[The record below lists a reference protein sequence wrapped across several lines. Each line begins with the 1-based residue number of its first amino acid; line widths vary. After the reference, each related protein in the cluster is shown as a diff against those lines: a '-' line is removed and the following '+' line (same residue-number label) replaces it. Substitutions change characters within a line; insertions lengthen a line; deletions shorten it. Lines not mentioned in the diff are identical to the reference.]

1 MSCLYSIIP
10 RMEVVFMDKTNERI
24 LLNDSELRELKKIIL
39 FSLNEGY
46 GVYYPD
52 IDLTKKVIA
61 KLLSDDEFKN
71 IKREFIVE

>member
-1 MSCLYSIIP
+1 
-10 RMEVVFMDKTNERI
+10 MDKTNERI
-24 LLNDSELRELKKIIL
+24 LLNNSELRELKKIIL

-46 GVYYPD
+46 GVYYAD